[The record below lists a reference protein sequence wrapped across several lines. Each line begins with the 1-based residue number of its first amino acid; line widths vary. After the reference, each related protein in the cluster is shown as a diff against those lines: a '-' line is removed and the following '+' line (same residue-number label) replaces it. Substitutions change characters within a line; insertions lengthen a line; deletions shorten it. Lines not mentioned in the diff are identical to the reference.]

1 MQFIKRFWKQLLGV
15 LSAIFGLIML
25 RQYFTRDLLARL
37 GLARSEKDSA
47 VLDEKIKQ
55 QESAI
60 ANEAK
65 QSEQLRDSANQ
76 KAPSLDP
83 KAVEDYWNKK

>member
-1 MQFIKRFWKQLLGV
+1 MQFIKRFWKQLLG
-15 LSAIFGLIML
+15 AIGTIVGLIML
-25 RQYFTRDLLARL
+25 RQHFTKDLLAKL
-37 GLARSEKDSA
+37 GLAKSEKDSA

-60 ANEAK
+60 ASETK

-76 KAPSLDP
+76 KAPNLDP